1 MLDVKDMVL
10 RHKDFEVSANLE
22 AIEPGIYALIGPS
35 GSGKSSFLMALAG
48 FLQPAQGHVV
58 WQGKDITSAPP
69 SQRPIS
75 ILFQD
80 NNLFPHLTIKRNV
93 AFAISQNAKLSK
105 AEHAHIDQALTR
117 VGLLE
122 HAEKRPSELSGG
134 QQGRAAL
141 ARVLLQERPIL
152 LLDEPF
158 AALGP
163 ALKKDMLNLV
173 SGIAQEQNLTV
184 IMVTH
189 DIEDARSI
197 APLTLLID
205 QGAVRAPANTL
216 DLLQNPPR
224 SLQDYLG
231 ID

>member
-93 AFAISQNAKLSK
+93 AFAISQNAKLLLQHTSGMK
-105 AEHAHIDQALTR
+105 RNHSMLPISSAP
-117 VGLLE
+117 VLLE
-122 HAEKRPSELSGG
+122 SRLPSRSVVADGL
-134 QQGRAAL
+134 
-141 ARVLLQERPIL
+141 P
-152 LLDEPF
+152 D
-158 AALGP
+158 
-163 ALKKDMLNLV
+163 LK
-173 SGIAQEQNLTV
+173 I
-184 IMVTH
+184 
-189 DIEDARSI
+189 
-197 APLTLLID
+197 
-205 QGAVRAPANTL
+205 
-216 DLLQNPPR
+216 
-224 SLQDYLG
+224 
-231 ID
+231 